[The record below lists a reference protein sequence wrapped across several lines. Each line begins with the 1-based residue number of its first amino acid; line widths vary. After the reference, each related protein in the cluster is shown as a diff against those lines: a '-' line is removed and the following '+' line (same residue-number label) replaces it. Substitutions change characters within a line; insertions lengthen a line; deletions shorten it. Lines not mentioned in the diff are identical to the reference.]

1 MDVSKPHRAAG
12 RADPDPTAVA
22 LDDAFA
28 RETRQGVLLAAA
40 GWAVYGLLLLANQ
53 ISDVLTVAKNLPSLW
68 SFTNI
73 VLLIER
79 GRVKISSGSREG
91 REVVMNLLGV
101 GAIFGEVAL
110 IDGGERTADATAC
123 DPVGVL
129 VLDRGQLISFLQKDP
144 DLLLR
149 MLVTLTARLRWV
161 SDRFEDVVF
170 LGLPA
175 RLAKRLL
182 FLGEHFG
189 VDAPDG
195 RRLTVSLPQRE
206 LANHMNVTRET
217 MNRLLQDWQGQGVI
231 EIRRGFIVLKRKDA
245 LTAIVDAG

>member
-1 MDVSKPHRAAG
+1 MAAEAQQLSEKAALLARTDLFAALG
-12 RADPDPTAVA
+12 RED
-22 LDDAFA
+22 L
-28 RETRQGVLLAAA
+28 ETLAAA
-40 GWAVYGLLLLANQ
+40 AHRKAFDSEAPIFRKDDPAAGLY
-53 ISDVLTVAKNLPSLW
+53 V
-68 SFTNI
+68 
-73 VLLIER
+73 IER

-91 REVVMNLLGV
+91 REVVLNLLGP

-110 IDGGERTADATAC
+110 IDGGGRTADATAC

-129 VLDRGQLISFLQKDP
+129 VLERSQLTPFLERQP
-144 DLLLR
+144 ELLLR

-161 SDRFEDVVF
+161 SDRLEDTVF

-189 VDAPDG
+189 VDTPRG

-206 LANHMNVTRET
+206 LASHMSVTRET
-217 MNRLLQDWQGQGVI
+217 MNRLLQDWQGQDLI
-231 EIRRGFIVLKRKDA
+231 EIHRGFIVLKRPSDLA
-245 LTAIVDAG
+245 RIVEAG

>member
-1 MDVSKPHRAAG
+1 MLEHEGRSDADDPGGGKAA
-12 RADPDPTAVA
+12 
-22 LDDAFA
+22 
-28 RETRQGVLLAAA
+28 LLARTDLFSALAPAQLSRLADMARRRAYAA
-40 GWAVYGLLLLANQ
+40 EAPIFRKGDAASGLY
-53 ISDVLTVAKNLPSLW
+53 V
-68 SFTNI
+68 
-73 VLLIER
+73 IER

-123 DPVGVL
+123 DPVGVM

>member
-1 MDVSKPHRAAG
+1 MSDGEGGAGKDGTAADK
-12 RADPDPTAVA
+12 AA
-22 LDDAFA
+22 
-28 RETRQGVLLAAA
+28 LLARTDLFAA
-40 GWAVYGLLLLANQ
+40 LPPDHLVQLAEMARRRAYAADAPIFRKGDPASGLY
-53 ISDVLTVAKNLPSLW
+53 V
-68 SFTNI
+68 
-73 VLLIER
+73 IER

-91 REVVMNLLGV
+91 REMVLNLLGE

-123 DPVGVL
+123 DPVSVL
-129 VLDRGQLISFLQKDP
+129 VLDRGQLIAFLQRDLG
-144 DLLLR
+144 LLLR
-149 MLVTLTARLRWV
+149 MLVTLTGRLRWV

-189 VDAPDG
+189 VDTPDG

-206 LANHMNVTRET
+206 LASHMNVTRET
-217 MNRLLQDWQGQGVI
+217 MNRLLQDWQGQGMI
-231 EIRRGFIVLKRKDA
+231 EIRRGFIVLRRPDA
-245 LTAIVDAG
+245 LAAIVDAG